1 MAFFDPVG
9 GVPMAPICPL
19 YSEGEPGSLPAGVGN
34 PQVADVIG
42 MNFADNLIGT
52 AQPDLDQ
59 RHSPLARC

>member
-19 YSEGEPGSLPAGVGN
+19 YSVDEPGSLPAGVGN
-34 PQVADVIG
+34 PPDVIG
-42 MNFADNLIGT
+42 MNFADNLIGM